1 MGEKMSNKESL
12 KIVRRGNVTKV
23 GLEDEGGNSKK
34 VESRMQISNEAGTIF
49 V

>member
-1 MGEKMSNKESL
+1 MSSKW
-12 KIVRRGNVTKV
+12 

-34 VESRMQISNEAGTIF
+34 ESRMEISNGADTVF

>member
-1 MGEKMSNKESL
+1 MSPKW
-12 KIVRRGNVTKV
+12 

-34 VESRMQISNEAGTIF
+34 VESRVEISNEANTVF